1 MSGPTLSLSRTDR
14 TTTEFW
20 SILAFAP
27 FVLFF
32 GLALGFFGTPFG
44 IGLIGLLLLVASFFI
59 PLRFLFWL
67 LVIVTFWLAGPI
79 QYFGHIQKIFWLPY
93 LLGALLMGR
102 ALATQLFKKR
112 NNSPAIQGDT
122 ALPVFKTL
130 LWIWLLGLIASSLF
144 NAASPFQVLLSM
156 KEYLFLWGG
165 GLVLAWGLINPE
177 AVDRIFRHSVWFLLA
192 QFPVILYQ
200 RFVVAAKRI
209 GPSSW
214 DSVVGLMSGDP
225 EGGGASATMALVVIL
240 IMVYHL
246 AAWRH
251 GRCRLPLLLL
261 VIGLGLASI
270 MLAEVKFAVLLIPVA
285 FAMVYGRHIIRRPLF
300 GISFLVVALAMG
312 YLIVLAYQS
321 QFAGNGSKAS
331 RSVDAYVEEVIERN
345 SGGDQINTLTGEMGR
360 IAALKFWWTNH
371 SLAEPLHVVMG
382 HGIGA
387 SRIGMVE
394 GEIAKRFRFEVGR
407 STLVILLWEGGILA
421 ATCLVAMLGFAAI
434 RGFVAAQQA
443 TTPEQKVIMTTA
455 AIGLAITLLMTPYG
469 PDLFSVSQAQLLA
482 ILLIVRILAAT
493 ANNAGRHPAYA
504 SMTLPQFNRRL
515 P

>member
-1 MSGPTLSLSRTDR
+1 MSGPTLSLHRTGR
-14 TTTEFW
+14 ATAEFW
-20 SILAFAP
+20 LTLVFAP
-27 FVLFF
+27 FVLLF
-32 GLALGFFGTPFG
+32 GLALGLFGAPFG
-44 IGLIGLLLLVASFFI
+44 IGLLGFLLLVASFFI

-102 ALATQLFKKR
+102 ALATQLFKR
-112 NNSPAIQGDT
+112 RDHSPASQGET
-122 ALPVFKTL
+122 ALPVLKTL

-156 KEYLFLWGG
+156 KEYLFMWGG
-165 GLVLAWGLINPE
+165 GLVLAWGLINPD

-225 EGGGASATMALVVIL
+225 NGGGASATMALIVIL

-261 VIGLGLASI
+261 VISLGLASI
-270 MLAEVKFAVLLIPVA
+270 MLAEVKFAVLLIPLA
-285 FAMVYGRHIIRRPLF
+285 FAMVYGRHILRRPLF
-300 GISFLVVALAMG
+300 GISFLLVALALG
-312 YLIVLAYQS
+312 YLIVFAYQS

-345 SGGDQINTLTGEMGR
+345 TGNEQVNFLTGEMGR
-360 IAALKFWWTNH
+360 IAALKFWWANH

-387 SRIGMVE
+387 SRIGIVE

-407 STLVILLWEGGILA
+407 STLVILLWEGGVLA
-421 ATCLVAMLGFAAI
+421 ATCLVAMLGFAVI
-434 RGFVAAQQA
+434 RGFRAARLA
-443 TTPEQKVIMTTA
+443 GTPERQVVLSTA
-455 AIGLAITLLMTPYG
+455 AIGLAITLLMMPYG

-482 ILLIVRILAAT
+482 ILLLVRILAARPNET
-493 ANNAGRHPAYA
+493 APQPASTSPA
-504 SMTLPQFNRRL
+504 MPHFNRRT

>member
-1 MSGPTLSLSRTDR
+1 MSSPTLAHPRAHRTSA
-14 TTTEFW
+14 EFW
-20 SILAFAP
+20 PILIFTP
-27 FVLFF
+27 FVLLF
-32 GLALGFFGTPFG
+32 GMALGLFGVPFG
-44 IGLIGLLLLVASFFI
+44 VGLIGLLLLVASFFI

-67 LVIVTFWLAGPI
+67 LVIITFWLSGPI

-102 ALATQLFKKR
+102 ALATQLFNKHEPPRTEEGK
-112 NNSPAIQGDT
+112 A
-122 ALPVFKTL
+122 ALPIFKTL
-130 LWIWLLGLIASSLF
+130 LWIWLLGLVASSLF

-156 KEYLFLWGG
+156 KEYIFLWGG
-165 GLVLAWGLINPE
+165 GLVLAWGLIKPE
-177 AVDRIFRHSVWFLLA
+177 AVDRVFRHSIWFLLV

-200 RFVVAAKRI
+200 RFVVAAKRV

-225 EGGGASATMALVVIL
+225 EGGGASATMALIVIL

-246 AAWRH
+246 AAWRF

-270 MLAEVKFAVLLIPVA
+270 MLAEVKFAVILIPIA
-285 FAMVYGRHIIRRPLF
+285 FAMVYGRHILRRPLF
-300 GISFLVVALAMG
+300 GISFLLVALAMG
-312 YLIVLAYQS
+312 YLIVFAYQS
-321 QFAGNGSKAS
+321 QFAGDGSKGS

-345 SGGDQINTLTGEMGR
+345 TGDDQINFLTGEMGR
-360 IAALKFWWTNH
+360 IAALKFWWSNH
-371 SLAEPLHVVMG
+371 SLGEPMHVVLG

-394 GEIAKRFRFEVGR
+394 GEIAKRFRFEIGR

-421 ATCLVAMLGFAAI
+421 AIGLVTMLGVAVV
-434 RGFVAAQQA
+434 RGFRVAQQA
-443 TTPEQKVIMTTA
+443 TMPEQQTVLTTA
-455 AIGLAITLLMTPYG
+455 AVGLAITLLMTPYG

-482 ILLIVRILAAT
+482 ILLIVRILATPARFVPSHPIAT
-493 ANNAGRHPAYA
+493 
-504 SMTLPQFNRRL
+504 SMPPQQVKLRS